1 MIGARCLAALAFAAG
16 VLPAVAADAPP
27 VLATGASPAVAA
39 GVPPAAAAPAGYP
52 AELPPL
58 GRVRSAIEEA
68 PDVRAASALRDAGLA
83 ERRQLIAGP
92 HEWST
97 RAEYRNRR
105 TSDTPVVDRF
115 GEWELALERAEKM
128 EEVLQKQQR
137 DKTQQQQQQQQQ
149 QHRSIDG
156 LDPAEEIQ
164 RCFTL
169 VTDTLL
175 LLYTASGPNLSQ
187 LPPDDLSTLCN
198 AVRRRPCSPVE
209 V

>member
-1 MIGARCLAALAFAAG
+1 MVALQASATPDADLARSLTQYRRVVHYRRFDIQ
-16 VLPAVAADAPP
+16 AVAASYYEVHAFP
-27 VLATGASPAVAA
+27 
-39 GVPPAAAAPAGYP
+39 Y
-52 AELPPL
+52 
-58 GRVRSAIEEA
+58 
-68 PDVRAASALRDAGLA
+68 
-83 ERRQLIAGP
+83 
-92 HEWST
+92 
-97 RAEYRNRR
+97 
-105 TSDTPVVDRF
+105 VVQ
-115 GEWELALERAEKM
+115 LALERAEKM

-198 AVRRRPCSPVE
+198 AVRRRRFFVFLVLRWRYDTNSSGPDLRRHSIKH
-209 V
+209 